1 MFDYSLDTLW
11 NWLREGLGL
20 PSTQDVARMSRLMAK
35 LQIATQQYLG
45 EPFPGA
51 VIATPM
57 FPSLC
62 KDDVT
67 EAAQLNRITAVGSL
81 KLFTQ
86 PKELSAAFAG
96 LGFGICANYTNTKAC
111 NAEEDGLPHVET
123 LLVSLSNATLFAR
136 RYAMRRAL
144 TSYEPEHSLLVDYDL
159 GTDALHS
166 MDDEPRKRE
175 YWSMV
180 EGRSIQLYLRMP
192 TRRPLD
198 KVLLIGERAAADA
211 DKGDL
216 ISTVQ
221 RALRYLQGDTLPEI
235 YADEPVYI
243 AARGAAEFAKR
254 VQETAGMVDNDDDD
268 DENDND
274 SNGGGKGGEL

>member
-1 MFDYSLDTLW
+1 MFDYSLDRLW
-11 NWLREGLGL
+11 KMLRRGLGL
-20 PSTQDVARMSRLMAK
+20 PSTKDVARMSRLMAK
-35 LQIATQQYLG
+35 LQTATGQYLG
-45 EPFPGA
+45 EPFPAA

-57 FPSLC
+57 FPTLC

-67 EAAQLNRITAVGSL
+67 EAAQLNRITAVSNL

-86 PKELSAAFAG
+86 PRELSAAFAG

-111 NAEEDGLPHVET
+111 NAEEDGLPHIET

-144 TSYEPEHSLLVDYDL
+144 TGYEPETSLLVNYDL
-159 GTDALHS
+159 GIDALPS
-166 MDDEPRKRE
+166 MDDEPRKQE
-175 YWSMV
+175 YWSRV
-180 EGRSIQLYLRMP
+180 EGCIIQLCLRDPGMP
-192 TRRPLD
+192 TRRPFD
-198 KVLLIGERAAADA
+198 KVLLIGESAAPDA
-211 DKGDL
+211 DKVDL

-221 RALRYLQGDTLPEI
+221 RALRYLQGDALPEF

-254 VQETAGMVDNDDDD
+254 AQETAGMVDDDDD
-268 DENDND
+268 GD
-274 SNGGGKGGEL
+274 GGGEGGEL